1 MSNEEKKKRAD
12 YKRIRA
18 SWIVFQSIALIL
30 LALFTAYIS
39 ATFYQ
44 KAQVYYID
52 YTETSEVDYRVYL
65 KENDFYEEEYLN
77 DGQAYVASLIDH
89 VEAEFE
95 YKVDM
100 DNEKVNYNY
109 QYTIEAIVVVEDAS
123 MNMPLYNPSFELK
136 SSGMQYSENDNL
148 KIKEKVNIDYNYY
161 NQLANNY
168 VEGLR
173 LSNVVS
179 YLTVKTHIQVISVCE
194 EFVEQDAKNE
204 YIIELNMPLS
214 KQTIS
219 INFSSSI
226 PTAETKIL
234 ACEPTAEDK
243 DIYFS
248 YSVGFVAFDLV
259 LLLILIIYIF
269 ATRNDDINYTIKVKK
284 LVNNYR
290 SYIQK
295 ILNRFDTTGYQV
307 LKLSTFNEMLDVRDT
322 IQSPILMH
330 ENEDQTITRFYIPTN
345 TKIVYTFE
353 IRVEGYVD
361 PEELPVVGPLEE
373 AIEEVNKV
381 EESVV
386 ETPVVEEVVISP
398 VEEVVEVK
406 EEPVVEEVV
415 ETKEELIEETPVVEM
430 TEEVVEEVIDE
441 AEGEVVLLVDE
452 ADEIEESTEEVVKED
467 AMAGFSGPRY
477 NYSFEAKLSLS
488 NDETK
493 SFYNNIATFA
503 KSYGVK
509 VVRSWKKERIY
520 KGRKVFGIMFFK
532 GKRLCVAMPLDPK
545 EYEGS
550 KYKFTD
556 LSEVKKYQETPFLMK
571 VTSSLK
577 VRYINELLEKQFVA
591 AEIKNKNLE
600 VASEEIPSRTK
611 EELIEAGLV
620 RVTNKEKETV

>member
-12 YKRIRA
+12 YKRIRT

-65 KENDFYEEEYLN
+65 KENDFYEEEYLK

-109 QYTIEAIVVVEDAS
+109 QYTIEAIVEVRDGYS
-123 MNMPLYNPSFELK
+123 DMPLFNPSFELK
-136 SSGMQYSENDNL
+136 NSGMQYSEDDNL
-148 KIKEKVNIDYNYY
+148 KIKEHVNVDYNYY
-161 NQLANNY
+161 NDLATRFIQAYDLGNT
-168 VEGLR
+168 E
-173 LSNVVS
+173 SF
-179 YLTVKTHIQVISVCE
+179 LTVKTHIQVISVCE

-204 YIIELNMPLS
+204 YVIDLVMPLTE
-214 KQTIS
+214 KTIN
-219 INFSSSI
+219 INFSTTI
-226 PTAETKIL
+226 PNAETKIL

-269 ATRNDDINYTIKVKK
+269 ATRNDDINYTIKIKK

-381 EESVV
+381 EESVI

-398 VEEVVEVK
+398 VEE
-406 EEPVVEEVV
+406 VVEEVV

-430 TEEVVEEVIDE
+430 TEEVVEEAIDE

-452 ADEIEESTEEVVKED
+452 ADEVEESTEEVVKED